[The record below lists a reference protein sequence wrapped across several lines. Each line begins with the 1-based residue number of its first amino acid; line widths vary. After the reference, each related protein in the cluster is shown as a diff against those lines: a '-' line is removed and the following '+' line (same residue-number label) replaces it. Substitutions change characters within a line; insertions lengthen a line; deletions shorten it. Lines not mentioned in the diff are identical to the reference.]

1 MPHIPTGRVR
11 VLAASTATRT
21 PFFPEVPTA
30 QEQGLEGLDLAG
42 WVALLGPAGLP
53 AAVSD
58 RRYELLQQAFTDE
71 TLRTRLTAMGIE
83 PDLRPA
89 PALLAA
95 MQREDRIWA
104 AAAAAGHIKAQ

>member
-1 MPHIPTGRVR
+1 M
-11 VLAASTATRT
+11 
-21 PFFPEVPTA
+21 
-30 QEQGLEGLDLAG
+30 
-42 WVALLGPAGLP
+42 
-53 AAVSD
+53 
-58 RRYELLQQAFTDE
+58 YELLQQAFTDE